1 MVTICDV
8 RDLVAREIRT
18 RGFKQSAIADMSGLT
33 KQQLCDI
40 INKRRRLDANEMVS
54 LCRAMGITPND
65 LFVAARDT
73 A

>member
-18 RGFKQSAIADMSGLT
+18 RGFKQSAIAYMSGLT